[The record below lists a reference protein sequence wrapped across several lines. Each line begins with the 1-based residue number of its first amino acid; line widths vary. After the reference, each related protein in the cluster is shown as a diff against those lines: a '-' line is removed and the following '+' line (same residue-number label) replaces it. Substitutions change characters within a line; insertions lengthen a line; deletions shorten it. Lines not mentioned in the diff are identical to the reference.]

1 MIRALLL
8 AAFVL
13 LASGPARAQAL
24 IADLSS
30 HLIAITTGFAGTEL
44 LLFGATE
51 GEGDVVVIVRGP
63 DGETSVRRKARVAGI
78 WINRDELRFSGVPT
92 FYRIASSKPLADFV
106 PLALRQRHQIGV
118 DFLRLQPQ
126 REIGSEEVAA
136 FRAGMVRN
144 KEAQNLYEPEVGR
157 VSFLGPRLFRT
168 RILSGQRADRQLLG
182 RSAADPRRPGHRR
195 TDHADVRQQGRLRC
209 RRLRF
214 RARVG
219 CTLRLIAILLAVS
232 AGWAPAS
239 SSGNSW
245 KAGDKP
251 CRPDSNR
258 PSAFSSSSPTRR
270 PS

>member
-1 MIRALLL
+1 MHGRNAVIRALFL

-78 WINRDELRFSGVPT
+78 WINRDELRFAGVPT

-118 DFLRLQPQ
+118 DFLRLAPQ
-126 REIGSEEVAA
+126 REVGSEEAAA

-144 KEAQNLYEPEVGR
+144 KEAQKLYEPEVGR

-168 RILSGQRADRQLLG
+168 RILFPANVPTGNYSVEVLLIRGGQVI
-182 RSAADPRRPGHRR
+182 AAQTTPMFVSKVGFG
-195 TDHADVRQQGRLRC
+195 ADVYDFAHEWAALYGL
-209 RRLRF
+209 L
-214 RARVG
+214 
-219 CTLRLIAILLAVS
+219 AILLAVS
-232 AGWAPAS
+232 AGWA
-239 SSGNSW
+239 
-245 KAGDKP
+245 AGLIFRK
-251 CRPDSNR
+251 
-258 PSAFSSSSPTRR
+258 
-270 PS
+270 

>member
-1 MIRALLL
+1 MIRALFL
-8 AAFVL
+8 AAVVL

-118 DFLRLQPQ
+118 DFLRLAPQ
-126 REIGSEEVAA
+126 REVGPEEAAA

-144 KEAQNLYEPEVGR
+144 KEAQKLYEPEVGR
-157 VSFLGPRLFRT
+157 VSFLGSRLFRT
-168 RILSGQRADRQLLG
+168 RIVFPANVPTGNYSVEVLLIRGGQVIAAQTTPMFVSKVGFGADIYDFAHEW
-182 RSAADPRRPGHRR
+182 AALYG
-195 TDHADVRQQGRLRC
+195 
-209 RRLRF
+209 
-214 RARVG
+214 
-219 CTLRLIAILLAVS
+219 LIAILLAVS
-232 AGWAPAS
+232 AGWA
-239 SSGNSW
+239 
-245 KAGDKP
+245 AGLIFRK
-251 CRPDSNR
+251 
-258 PSAFSSSSPTRR
+258 
-270 PS
+270 

>member
-1 MIRALLL
+1 VIRALFL

-13 LASGPARAQAL
+13 LASGPVRAQAL

-118 DFLRLQPQ
+118 DFLRLHPQ
-126 REIGSEEVAA
+126 REVGPEEAAA

-144 KEAQNLYEPEVGR
+144 KEAQKLYEPEVGR
-157 VSFLGPRLFRT
+157 VSFLGARLFRT
-168 RILSGQRADRQLLG
+168 RIVFPANVPTGNYSVEVLLIRGGQVIAAQTTPMFVSKVGFGADIYDFAHEWAALYGLL
-182 RSAADPRRPGHRR
+182 
-195 TDHADVRQQGRLRC
+195 
-209 RRLRF
+209 
-214 RARVG
+214 
-219 CTLRLIAILLAVS
+219 AILLAVS
-232 AGWAPAS
+232 AGWA
-239 SSGNSW
+239 
-245 KAGDKP
+245 AGLIFRK
-251 CRPDSNR
+251 
-258 PSAFSSSSPTRR
+258 
-270 PS
+270 

>member
-1 MIRALLL
+1 VIRALFL
-8 AAFVL
+8 AALVL

-118 DFLRLQPQ
+118 DFLRLVPQ
-126 REIGSEEVAA
+126 REVGSEEAAA

-144 KEAQNLYEPEVGR
+144 KEAQKLYEPEVGR
-157 VSFLGPRLFRT
+157 VSFLGARLFRT
-168 RILSGQRADRQLLG
+168 RIVFPANVPTGNYSVEVLLIRGGQVIAAQTTPMFVSKVGFGADIYDFAHEW
-182 RSAADPRRPGHRR
+182 AALYG
-195 TDHADVRQQGRLRC
+195 
-209 RRLRF
+209 
-214 RARVG
+214 
-219 CTLRLIAILLAVS
+219 LIAILLAVS
-232 AGWAPAS
+232 AGWA
-239 SSGNSW
+239 
-245 KAGDKP
+245 AGLIFRK
-251 CRPDSNR
+251 
-258 PSAFSSSSPTRR
+258 
-270 PS
+270 

>member
-1 MIRALLL
+1 VIRALFL
-8 AAFVL
+8 AAIVL

-92 FYRIASSKPLADFV
+92 FYRIASSRPLADFV

-118 DFLRLQPQ
+118 DFLRLHPQ
-126 REIGSEEVAA
+126 REVGPEEAAA

-144 KEAQNLYEPEVGR
+144 KEAQKLYEPEVGR
-157 VSFLGPRLFRT
+157 VSFLGARLFRT
-168 RILSGQRADRQLLG
+168 RIVFPANVPTGNYSVEVLLIRGGQVIAAQTTPMFVSKVGFGADIYDFAHQW
-182 RSAADPRRPGHRR
+182 AALYG
-195 TDHADVRQQGRLRC
+195 
-209 RRLRF
+209 
-214 RARVG
+214 
-219 CTLRLIAILLAVS
+219 LIAILLAVS
-232 AGWAPAS
+232 AGWA
-239 SSGNSW
+239 
-245 KAGDKP
+245 AGLIFRK
-251 CRPDSNR
+251 
-258 PSAFSSSSPTRR
+258 
-270 PS
+270 

>member
-168 RILSGQRADRQLLG
+168 RILFPANVPTGNYSVEVLLIRGGQVI
-182 RSAADPRRPGHRR
+182 AAQTTPMFVSKVGFG
-195 TDHADVRQQGRLRC
+195 ADVYD
-209 RRLRF
+209 F
-214 RARVG
+214 AREWAALYG
-219 CTLRLIAILLAVS
+219 LIAILLAVS
-232 AGWAPAS
+232 AGWA
-239 SSGNSW
+239 
-245 KAGDKP
+245 AGLIFRK
-251 CRPDSNR
+251 
-258 PSAFSSSSPTRR
+258 
-270 PS
+270 

>member
-1 MIRALLL
+1 VIRALLL

-92 FYRIASSKPLADFV
+92 FYRIASSRPLADFV

-126 REIGSEEVAA
+126 REVGPEEAA
-136 FRAGMVRN
+136 MFRAGMVRN
-144 KEAQNLYEPEVGR
+144 KEAQKLYEPEVGR

-168 RILSGQRADRQLLG
+168 RILFPANVPTGSDSVEVLLIRGGQVIAAQTTPMFVSKVGFGADIYDFAHEWAALYGLL
-182 RSAADPRRPGHRR
+182 
-195 TDHADVRQQGRLRC
+195 
-209 RRLRF
+209 
-214 RARVG
+214 
-219 CTLRLIAILLAVS
+219 AILLAVS
-232 AGWAPAS
+232 AGWA
-239 SSGNSW
+239 
-245 KAGDKP
+245 AGLIFRK
-251 CRPDSNR
+251 
-258 PSAFSSSSPTRR
+258 
-270 PS
+270 

>member
-1 MIRALLL
+1 VIRALFL
-8 AAFVL
+8 AAVVL

-118 DFLRLQPQ
+118 DFLRLAPQ
-126 REIGSEEVAA
+126 REVGPEEAAA

-144 KEAQNLYEPEVGR
+144 KEAQKLYEPEVGR
-157 VSFLGPRLFRT
+157 VSFLGSRLFRT
-168 RILSGQRADRQLLG
+168 RIVFPANVPTGNYSVEVLLIRGGQVIAAQTTPMFVSKVGFGADIYDFAHEW
-182 RSAADPRRPGHRR
+182 AALYG
-195 TDHADVRQQGRLRC
+195 
-209 RRLRF
+209 
-214 RARVG
+214 
-219 CTLRLIAILLAVS
+219 LIAILLAVS
-232 AGWAPAS
+232 AGWA
-239 SSGNSW
+239 
-245 KAGDKP
+245 AGLIFRK
-251 CRPDSNR
+251 
-258 PSAFSSSSPTRR
+258 
-270 PS
+270 